1 MKLVFIIT
9 FTIVSALFTPLT
21 DKNSS
26 HSAGSFPVRQSLNTC
41 PADNDLT
48 RTNMEL
54 FISHPEWSDN
64 RTATGTNGLSVSQL
78 QVLTDSQN
86 SSVCQ
91 YFNSEF
97 DDTINET
104 WSKGGS
110 KYHVVYYKAG
120 SFYFVSIVI
129 AQPSDPEYVSVGLS
143 FLIIF
148 DNNLNEIKG
157 YSF

>member
-1 MKLVFIIT
+1 MKLVLIIIFI
-9 FTIVSALFTPLT
+9 IVSALFTPLT
-21 DKNSS
+21 DKKSS
-26 HSAGSFPVRQSLNTC
+26 HSADSFPVRQSLNTC

-54 FISHPEWSDN
+54 FISDSEWSAN
-64 RTATGTNGLSVSQL
+64 RIATGTNGLRVSQL

-91 YFNSEF
+91 YFNSEYS
-97 DDTINET
+97 DTINET
-104 WSKGGS
+104 WSDGS
-110 KYHVVYYKAG
+110 PTYHVVYYKAG

-143 FLIIF
+143 FLSIY
-148 DNNLNEIKG
+148 DNNLNRIEG
-157 YSF
+157 FSF